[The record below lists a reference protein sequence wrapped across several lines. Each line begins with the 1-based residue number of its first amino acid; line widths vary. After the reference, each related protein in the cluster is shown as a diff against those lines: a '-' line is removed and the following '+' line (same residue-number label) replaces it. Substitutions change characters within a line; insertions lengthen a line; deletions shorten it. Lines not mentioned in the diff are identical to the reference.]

1 MRTVNL
7 DELGRHFVEGDFA
20 LIYKATTYEFQQF
33 VSFEDFQQGCYTYQ
47 LGITSMNKLFEKEW
61 CGLTYAMWV
70 DDREEKSIQLAYD
83 AQKQITSFA
92 LKPHIT
98 DDMDEQWTQNRYRMP
113 ICDEWLVFWGGT
125 NELENYHYAYEN
137 QRYAYDLVCTE
148 QDATYDGEGRLNE
161 DYFAF
166 GKEIVAPFYGT
177 VVKAVD
183 GFQDNVPGDMDAQ
196 NAAGNYVIIAHGH
209 EEYSMI
215 AHLKQDSLV
224 VKEGDEVREGQ
235 VLAQCGNSGNSSEP
249 HIHFQVMNSPHFETA
264 TSIRIQFQYQLKPVQ
279 GDIVKPFPMGK
290 DDKWDLFSTAENSL
304 TISQIVFGIPKIIG
318 RYFTG

>member
-20 LIYKATTYEFQQF
+20 LIYEATTYEFQQF

-92 LKPHIT
+92 LKPYIT
-98 DDMDEQWTQNRYRMP
+98 DDMDEQWTQNRYRMQ

-148 QDATYDGEGRLNE
+148 QDAGSLFRL
-161 DYFAF
+161 
-166 GKEIVAPFYGT
+166 VACN
-177 VVKAVD
+177 D
-183 GFQDNVPGDMDAQ
+183 
-196 NAAGNYVIIAHGH
+196 IIAFKHSPVVSLQVSFLLNDGASVLLELVH
-209 EEYSMI
+209 YPCTAFVMCVAVHRSWSEVTLLLTEEISGVGIELRSYSN
-215 AHLKQDSLV
+215 HCLCV
-224 VKEGDEVREGQ
+224 VVCFLCA
-235 VLAQCGNSGNSSEP
+235 LA
-249 HIHFQVMNSPHFETA
+249 
-264 TSIRIQFQYQLKPVQ
+264 
-279 GDIVKPFPMGK
+279 
-290 DDKWDLFSTAENSL
+290 
-304 TISQIVFGIPKIIG
+304 
-318 RYFTG
+318 